1 MRPSRPKRAMSIL
14 FVNDRIQVPLAEFEF
29 TFARSGGPGGQNV
42 NKVNSKAVLR
52 WQVTQTQSLPY
63 DVRARFLNKYASR
76 LTIEGELILM
86 SQKYRDQPSNIE
98 DCLQKLREML
108 EAVATAPTPRRATR
122 PTLASKTR
130 RIESKSQNSVKKQQR
145 RAPRSDD

>member
-1 MRPSRPKRAMSIL
+1 MSIL

>member
-1 MRPSRPKRAMSIL
+1 MSIL
-14 FVNDRIQVPLAEFEF
+14 FVNERIQIPLVEFEF

-52 WQVTQTQSLPY
+52 WQVTQTQSLPH
-63 DVRARFLNKYASR
+63 DVRVRFLNKHASR

-98 DCLQKLREML
+98 DCLQKLRVML